1 MAKWYVGCAQV
12 KGVSR
17 NSSRESELSF
27 FTYASSY
34 FRNYNNID
42 SDDDNVVIIIIMIMR
57 TMAIMIQSCVL
68 FFE

>member
-12 KGVSR
+12 KEVSR

-27 FTYASSY
+27 LTYASSY

-42 SDDDNVVIIIIMIMR
+42 SDDDNVIIMIMR
-57 TMAIMIQSCVL
+57 TMAIMI
-68 FFE
+68 

>member
-42 SDDDNVVIIIIMIMR
+42 SDDDNVVIMIMR
-57 TMAIMIQSCVL
+57 TMAIMI
-68 FFE
+68 

>member
-12 KGVSR
+12 KEVFR

-42 SDDDNVVIIIIMIMR
+42 SDDDNVVIMIMR
-57 TMAIMIQSCVL
+57 TMAIMI
-68 FFE
+68 

>member
-12 KGVSR
+12 KEVTR

-42 SDDDNVVIIIIMIMR
+42 SDDDNVVIMIMR

>member
-12 KGVSR
+12 KEVSR

-34 FRNYNNID
+34 FRNYNNLD
-42 SDDDNVVIIIIMIMR
+42 SDDDNVVIMIMR
-57 TMAIMIQSCVL
+57 TMAIMI
-68 FFE
+68 

>member
-12 KGVSR
+12 KEVSR

-42 SDDDNVVIIIIMIMR
+42 SDDDNVVIMIMR
-57 TMAIMIQSCVL
+57 TMAIMI
-68 FFE
+68 

>member
-12 KGVSR
+12 KEVSR

-42 SDDDNVVIIIIMIMR
+42 SDDDNVVIMIMR

>member
-1 MAKWYVGCAQV
+1 MAKWYVECAQV
-12 KGVSR
+12 KEVSR

-42 SDDDNVVIIIIMIMR
+42 SDDDNVVIMIMR